1 MNTPDPSG
9 DVRPAVR
16 RRRLGQSWGLGRFLL
31 LIAFTV
37 GFASLGIWQ
46 VRRQYEVI
54 ASGYAIDRDLFEYRR
69 LLERQKRLSLLLS
82 AYKDPTALRLFAEED
97 LGMMAPGREQE
108 LYIPDPREAQ
118 PIVPTRP
125 TSPDPL
131 QPPTSPT
138 APASPDGGTP

>member
-1 MNTPDPSG
+1 MCI
-9 DVRPAVR
+9 R
-16 RRRLGQSWGLGRFLL
+16 
-31 LIAFTV
+31 
-37 GFASLGIWQ
+37 
-46 VRRQYEVI
+46 
-54 ASGYAIDRDLFEYRR
+54 DR
-69 LLERQKRLSLLLS
+69 
-82 AYKDPTALRLFAEED
+82 DPTALRLFAEED
-97 LGMMAPGREQE
+97 LGMIAPGREQE